1 MGNPF
6 SSCCLKS
13 ADLKIKEDSSAQLK
27 NSFNE
32 NVYANSLLRA
42 SGNLPNQEEELEIEN
57 EKDSLI
63 NIQDLVENAEEAEQT
78 YKRVLKEFMVNTY
91 DFKSKSGEY
100 NHFYHQMISSSN
112 GNASNLK
119 PTRLTQEIK
128 MLAKNLPVNTTN
140 SIFVLQD
147 QSRMDVFKVV
157 ITGAEDTP
165 YAHGLFIF
173 DIFCD
178 DTFPNTPPKCNLMTT
193 GKGKIRYL

>member
-6 SSCCLKS
+6 SSCCLKTS
-13 ADLKIKEDSSAQLK
+13 DAKIKEDKYSQLK

-32 NVYANSLLRA
+32 NNYANSLLRA
-42 SGNLPNQEEELEIEN
+42 SANPPNQEEEVEIDN
-57 EKDSLI
+57 EKDPLI
-63 NIQDLVENAEEAEQT
+63 DDHDLAENLEEAEQA
-78 YKRVLKEFMVNTY
+78 YQRSLKEFTVNTW

-100 NHFYHQMISSSN
+100 DHFYNQLIKTSINNS
-112 GNASNLK
+112 SNLK

-128 MLAKNLPVNTTN
+128 MLAKNLPINTTN

-165 YAHGLFIF
+165 YAHGFFIF
-173 DIFCD
+173 DLFCD

-193 GKGKIRYL
+193 GKGKIRYS

>member
-13 ADLKIKEDSSAQLK
+13 VDSKFKEDSYPHSK
-27 NSFNE
+27 NSFHE
-32 NVYANSLLRA
+32 NNYANSLLRSSA
-42 SGNLPNQEEELEIEN
+42 SAPIQEEELEIEN
-57 EKDSLI
+57 EKDSLV
-63 NIQDLVENAEEAEQT
+63 NYQDFAENAEEAEQT
-78 YKRVLKEFMVNTY
+78 YQRSLKEFMVNTY

-100 NHFYHQMISSSN
+100 NHFYQQMISHSN
-112 GNASNLK
+112 NNSSNLK

-128 MLAKNLPVNTTN
+128 MLAKNLPLNTTN

-165 YAHGLFIF
+165 YAHGFFIF
-173 DIFCD
+173 DLFCD
-178 DTFPNTPPKCNLMTT
+178 DSFPNTPPKCNLMTT
-193 GKGKIRYL
+193 GKGKIRYV